1 LDSGESD
8 TLPKVRRKEKSNQIV
23 TPEQQEENSRISP
36 RLPLLKNK
44 MEFEGI
50 WGHYFAIGSE

>member
-1 LDSGESD
+1 MRYLSATGMIF
-8 TLPKVRRKEKSNQIV
+8 PM
-23 TPEQQEENSRISP
+23 
-36 RLPLLKNK
+36 LPLLQ